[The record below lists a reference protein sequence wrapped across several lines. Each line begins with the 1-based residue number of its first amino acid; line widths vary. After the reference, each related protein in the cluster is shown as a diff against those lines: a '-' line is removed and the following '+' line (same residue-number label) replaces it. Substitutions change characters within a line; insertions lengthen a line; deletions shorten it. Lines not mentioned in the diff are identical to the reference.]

1 MTAVMYTPKSKIHVD
16 GGWRNAFTVALG
28 CAHKR
33 DLLHDVLIFTNKI
46 TSKFSNQLN
55 FLGKKLSGE
64 IPKRQ
69 KNKKFTITALQKSQL
84 AVRLNRYFK
93 LSFWTQSLENSENHG
108 RYCTESS
115 IHKVSF
121 FVLTSRL
128 AKLLCLNGRVGT
140 EYNSLTANHVRRFDF
155 HGFLTSRSPFNLGE
169 VLL

>member
-16 GGWRNAFTVALG
+16 GLWRNAFTVALG

-84 AVRLNRYFK
+84 AVRLNRYLNLCFCTQGLK
-93 LSFWTQSLENSENHG
+93 NSVKTGHYYTVSNGHKVGVCALTSSLTKGLSF
-108 RYCTESS
+108 Y
-115 IHKVSF
+115 
-121 FVLTSRL
+121 
-128 AKLLCLNGRVGT
+128 GRVGA
-140 EYNSLTANHVRRFDF
+140 EYNSLKANHARRLSL
-155 HGFLTSRSPFNLGE
+155 HGSLTSRSPFNLGE